1 MFLIKGGSIM
11 TNTRDLLIR
20 KYIIDIVFVVV
31 VISLLTWF
39 WFGPYQHKVRIR
51 ESLMANNIEF
61 NKDIAYTGFDYIDIS
76 SNKVTKDLT
85 VSNDSDKEISFIINF
100 NNITND
106 KNNYINYILTDNE
119 GYQTDI
125 RNLSLDGYIL
135 ENNLGNNETKTYTIT
150 MWTDDNEEINGNLN
164 IILNHTMT

>member
-1 MFLIKGGSIM
+1 M

-100 NNITND
+100 NNITNN

-150 MWTDDNEEINGNLN
+150 MWTDDSEDISGNLN
-164 IILNHTMT
+164 IILNPTMA

>member
-1 MFLIKGGSIM
+1 M

-164 IILNHTMT
+164 IILNPTMT

>member
-1 MFLIKGGSIM
+1 M

-51 ESLMANNIEF
+51 ESLRANNIEF

-76 SNKVTKDLT
+76 SNNVTKDLT

-106 KNNYINYILTDNE
+106 NNNYISYILTDNE

-150 MWTDDNEEINGNLN
+150 MWTDDSEDISGNLN
-164 IILNHTMT
+164 IILNPTMA

>member
-1 MFLIKGGSIM
+1 M
-11 TNTRDLLIR
+11 TNTRELLIR
-20 KYIIDIVFVVV
+20 KYIIDIIFVVV

-100 NNITND
+100 NNLSND
-106 KNNYINYILTDNE
+106 KNNYISYMLTDNE
-119 GYQTDI
+119 GYQSDI

-150 MWTDDNEEINGNLN
+150 MWTNDSEDISGNLN
-164 IILNHTMT
+164 IILNPTMA

>member
-164 IILNHTMT
+164 IILNPTMT

>member
-1 MFLIKGGSIM
+1 M

-20 KYIIDIVFVVV
+20 KYIIDIIFIVV

-39 WFGPYQHKVRIR
+39 WFGPYQHKVRIK

-61 NKDIAYTGFDYIDIS
+61 NKDITYSGFDSLEIS
-76 SNKVTKDLT
+76 SNKITKDLT
-85 VSNDSDKEISFIINF
+85 VTNDGNKDISFVIKF
-100 NNITND
+100 NNLTND
-106 KNNYINYILTDNE
+106 NNNYVSFILTDNE
-119 GYQTDI
+119 GYQSDI

-150 MWTDDNEEINGNLN
+150 MWTDDSEDISGNLN
-164 IILNHTMT
+164 IILNSTMA

>member
-1 MFLIKGGSIM
+1 M
-11 TNTRDLLIR
+11 TNTRELLIR
-20 KYIIDIVFVVV
+20 KYIIDIIFVVV

-164 IILNHTMT
+164 IILNPTMT

>member
-1 MFLIKGGSIM
+1 M

-39 WFGPYQHKVRIR
+39 LFGPYQHKVRIR

-76 SNKVTKDLT
+76 SNKVTKNLT

-164 IILNHTMT
+164 IILNPTMA

>member
-1 MFLIKGGSIM
+1 M
-11 TNTRDLLIR
+11 REALIR
-20 KYIIDIVFVVV
+20 KYIIDIVFVIV

-39 WFGPYQHKVRIR
+39 WFGPYQHKVRIK

-61 NKDIAYTGFDYIDIS
+61 NKDITYSGFDSLEIS
-76 SNKVTKDLT
+76 SNKITKYLT
-85 VSNDSDKEISFIINF
+85 VTNDGNKDISFVIKF
-100 NNITND
+100 NNLTND
-106 KNNYINYILTDNE
+106 NNNYVSHILTDNE

-150 MWTDDNEEINGNLN
+150 MWTDDSEDISGNLN
-164 IILNHTMT
+164 IILNSTMA

>member
-1 MFLIKGGSIM
+1 M

-150 MWTDDNEEINGNLN
+150 MWTDDSEDISGNLN
-164 IILNHTMT
+164 IILNPTMA

>member
-1 MFLIKGGSIM
+1 M

-76 SNKVTKDLT
+76 SNKVTKNLT

-164 IILNHTMT
+164 IILNPRV

>member
-1 MFLIKGGSIM
+1 M

-106 KNNYINYILTDNE
+106 NNNYISYILTDNE

-150 MWTDDNEEINGNLN
+150 MWTDDSEN
-164 IILNHTMT
+164 IDGDLSIYLTSTVV

>member
-1 MFLIKGGSIM
+1 M

-61 NKDIAYTGFDYIDIS
+61 NKNIAYTGFDYIDIS

-164 IILNHTMT
+164 IILNPTMA

>member
-1 MFLIKGGSIM
+1 M

-20 KYIIDIVFVVV
+20 KYIIDIIFIVV

-39 WFGPYQHKVRIR
+39 WFGPYQHKVRIK

-61 NKDIAYTGFDYIDIS
+61 NKDITYSGFDSLEIS
-76 SNKVTKDLT
+76 SNKITKDLT
-85 VSNDSDKEISFIINF
+85 VTNDSGKDISFVIKF
-100 NNITND
+100 NNLTND
-106 KNNYINYILTDNE
+106 NNNYVSYILTDNE

-150 MWTDDNEEINGNLN
+150 MWTDDSEDISGNLN
-164 IILNHTMT
+164 IILNSTMA

>member
-1 MFLIKGGSIM
+1 M

-100 NNITND
+100 NNITNN

-164 IILNHTMT
+164 IILNPTMA

>member
-1 MFLIKGGSIM
+1 M

-20 KYIIDIVFVVV
+20 KYIIDIIFVVV

-164 IILNHTMT
+164 IILNPTMA

>member
-1 MFLIKGGSIM
+1 M

-85 VSNDSDKEISFIINF
+85 VSNDSGKEISFIINF

-164 IILNHTMT
+164 IILNPTMA

>member
-1 MFLIKGGSIM
+1 M

-76 SNKVTKDLT
+76 SNKITKDLI

-164 IILNHTMT
+164 IILNPTMA

>member
-1 MFLIKGGSIM
+1 M

-20 KYIIDIVFVVV
+20 KYIIDIIFIVV

-39 WFGPYQHKVRIR
+39 WFGPYQHKVRIK

-61 NKDIAYTGFDYIDIS
+61 NKDITYNGFDSLEIS
-76 SNKVTKDLT
+76 SNKITKYLT
-85 VSNDSDKEISFIINF
+85 VTNDGNKDISFVIKF
-100 NNITND
+100 NNLTND
-106 KNNYINYILTDNE
+106 NNNYVSHILTDNE

-150 MWTDDNEEINGNLN
+150 MWTDDSEDISGNLN
-164 IILNHTMT
+164 IILNSTMA

>member
-1 MFLIKGGSIM
+1 M
-11 TNTRDLLIR
+11 TNTRELLIR
-20 KYIIDIVFVVV
+20 KYIIDIIFVVV

-61 NKDIAYTGFDYIDIS
+61 NEDIAYTGFDYIDIS
-76 SNKVTKDLT
+76 SNKITKDLT

-100 NNITND
+100 NNLSND
-106 KNNYINYILTDNE
+106 KNNYISYILTDNE
-119 GYQTDI
+119 GYQSDI

-164 IILNHTMT
+164 IILNPTMA

>member
-1 MFLIKGGSIM
+1 M

-76 SNKVTKDLT
+76 SNKVTKNLT

-164 IILNHTMT
+164 IILNPTMA

>member
-1 MFLIKGGSIM
+1 M
-11 TNTRDLLIR
+11 TNTRELLIR
-20 KYIIDIVFVVV
+20 KYIIDIIFVVV

-61 NKDIAYTGFDYIDIS
+61 NEDIAYTGFDYIDIS
-76 SNKVTKDLT
+76 SNKITKDLT

-100 NNITND
+100 NNLSND
-106 KNNYINYILTDNE
+106 KNNYISYILTDNE
-119 GYQTDI
+119 GYQSDI

-150 MWTDDNEEINGNLN
+150 MWTNDSEDISGNLN
-164 IILNHTMT
+164 IILNPTMT

>member
-1 MFLIKGGSIM
+1 M

-20 KYIIDIVFVVV
+20 KYIIDIIFIVV

-39 WFGPYQHKVRIR
+39 WFGPYQHKVRIK

-61 NKDIAYTGFDYIDIS
+61 NKDITYSGFDSLEIS
-76 SNKVTKDLT
+76 SNKITKYLT
-85 VSNDSDKEISFIINF
+85 VTNDGNKDISFVIKF
-100 NNITND
+100 NNLTND
-106 KNNYINYILTDNE
+106 NNNYVSHILTDNE

-150 MWTDDNEEINGNLN
+150 MWTNDNEN
-164 IILNHTMT
+164 IDGDLDIYLTSTVV

>member
-1 MFLIKGGSIM
+1 M

-135 ENNLGNNETKTYTIT
+135 ENNLGNNESKTYTIT

-164 IILNHTMT
+164 IILNPTMA

>member
-1 MFLIKGGSIM
+1 M
-11 TNTRDLLIR
+11 TNTRELLIR
-20 KYIIDIVFVVV
+20 KYIIDIIFVVV

-100 NNITND
+100 NNLSND
-106 KNNYINYILTDNE
+106 KNNYISYILTDNE
-119 GYQTDI
+119 GYQSDI

-164 IILNHTMT
+164 IILNPTMA

>member
-1 MFLIKGGSIM
+1 M

-51 ESLMANNIEF
+51 ESLRANNIEF

-164 IILNHTMT
+164 IILNPTMA

>member
-1 MFLIKGGSIM
+1 M

-61 NKDIAYTGFDYIDIS
+61 NEDIAYTGFDYIDIS
-76 SNKVTKDLT
+76 SNKITKDLT

-100 NNITND
+100 NNLSND
-106 KNNYINYILTDNE
+106 KNNYISYILTDNE
-119 GYQTDI
+119 GYQSDI

-150 MWTDDNEEINGNLN
+150 MWTNDSEDISGNLN
-164 IILNHTMT
+164 IILNPTMA

>member
-1 MFLIKGGSIM
+1 M
-11 TNTRDLLIR
+11 TNTRNLLIR
-20 KYIIDIVFVVV
+20 KYIIDIIFVVV

-51 ESLMANNIEF
+51 ESLEANNIEF

-150 MWTDDNEEINGNLN
+150 MWTDDSEDISGNLN
-164 IILNHTMT
+164 IILNPTMT